1 MMRRLPRTL
10 RLLGLGWYI
19 AFCLLFGTLC
29 GVWLDKQLNLAPL
42 FLLIG
47 LAIGLVV
54 GFMGVYRMVAQVVEE
69 PPPGSGEDQ
78 A

>member
-1 MMRRLPRTL
+1 MHRLPRTL

-19 AFCLLFGTLC
+19 AVCLVAGTLG
-29 GVWLDKQLNLAPL
+29 GVWLDQQLGTAPL

-54 GFMGVYRMVAQVVEE
+54 GFFGAYRMVERALEE
-69 PPPGSGEDQ
+69 
-78 A
+78 